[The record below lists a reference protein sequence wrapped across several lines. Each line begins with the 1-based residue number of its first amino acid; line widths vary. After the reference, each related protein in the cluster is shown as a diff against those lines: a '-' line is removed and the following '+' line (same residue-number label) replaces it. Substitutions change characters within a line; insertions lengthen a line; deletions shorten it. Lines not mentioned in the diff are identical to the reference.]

1 MKIITTKQ
9 TLASVMKKAAKIANP
24 RATMPILSHVAIDFD
39 GETCTITA
47 NDSARTYSERFKAT
61 GEPGQCAIDAGKL
74 LRAVNGMATGDVEL
88 TDKQIKQGRS
98 RLKLEPRNYAD
109 FPQPDYDD
117 AQPCGLQAEQ
127 LAGIIAEIGHAI
139 PQKDVRHMLNGL
151 HLTSGNAVATDGHRM
166 AWVDCGYEGP
176 DLILPAES
184 IRQMPEMSGQV
195 MVSDGQVVI
204 ESADARYTT
213 NLVDAK
219 YPDWRRIIPK
229 TFEATATV
237 DSGALVQAL
246 KTAQIGG
253 DKAKLTFGEGQCQI
267 VNDNAES
274 ACDAECDAEV
284 TVGFWMQYLIDAV
297 SAADTETVTLGLNP
311 SIPGCMVNDRFVVMP
326 ARF

>member
-1 MKIITTKQ
+1 MRIVTTKQ
-9 TLASVMKKAAKIANP
+9 TLSAVMKKAAKIANP

-61 GEPGQCAIDAGKL
+61 GEAGRCAIEADKL

-88 TDKQIKQGRS
+88 TDTQIKQGRS
-98 RLKLEPRNYAD
+98 KLKLLPRNYAD
-109 FPQPDYDD
+109 LPQPDYDD
-117 AQPCGLQAEQ
+117 AQPCGIVAEQ

-139 PQKDVRHMLNGL
+139 PQKDVRTMLNGL
-151 HLTSGNAVATDGHRM
+151 HLTNGRAVATDGFRM

-204 ESADARYTT
+204 ESDDARYTT
-213 NLVDAK
+213 NLIDAK

-229 TFEATATV
+229 TFDATATV
-237 DSGALVQAL
+237 DADAIVQAL

-253 DKAKLTFGEGQCQI
+253 DKAKLTFSDGQCHI
-267 VNDNAES
+267 VNDGAES
-274 ACDAECDAEV
+274 ACDAQCDAEV
-284 TVGFWMQYLIDAV
+284 TVGFWIQYLVDAV
-297 SAADTETVTLGLNP
+297 VAAGTKSVTLGLNP
-311 SIPGCMVNDRFVVMP
+311 SIPGCIVNDRFVVMP
-326 ARF
+326 VRF